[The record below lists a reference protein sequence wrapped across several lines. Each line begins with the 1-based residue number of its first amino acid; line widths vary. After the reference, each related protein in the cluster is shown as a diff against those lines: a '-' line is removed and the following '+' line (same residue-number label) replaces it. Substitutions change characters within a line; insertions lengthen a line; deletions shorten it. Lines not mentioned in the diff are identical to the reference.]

1 MKLPV
6 MSPPKKDP
14 IPNQDINRIITQQD
28 PILQPILAKYPTRY
42 KPLFN
47 DTHYPNKI

>member
-1 MKLPV
+1 MKPPE

-14 IPNQDINRIITQQD
+14 IPNQDSNRIITQQD
-28 PILQPILAKYPTRY
+28 PILPPLLEKYPTRF

-47 DTHYPNKI
+47 HTHYPNKI